1 MPENPVI
8 PAKGPCFLLFL
19 SQTSNH
25 EEQHGMTDYNSEFPH
40 IDLEQERKEILKA
53 FKGLLRATKTRN
65 RESTKMI
72 RKAFDVAVE
81 AHKDMRRKSGEPY
94 IYHPIAVARI
104 CAEEMGLGATSVVC
118 ALLHDTV
125 EDTHITLEDV
135 EDLFGAKVRR
145 IIDGLTK
152 IPEVFDENASIQAEN
167 FRKMIL
173 TISDDIRVVLIKL
186 ADRLHNMRT
195 LGSMRADKQLKIA
208 SETKFLYAPLAHRLG
223 LYSIKTELEDLS
235 FKYTEPDVYQ
245 AIENSLKS
253 TQDVRNRFIRRF
265 VHPIREAL
273 LHEGYVFDIKA
284 RTKSISSIHRKM
296 VTKGIPFEEVYD
308 LFAVRIIVET
318 PVELEKPDCWRIYSI
333 VTDFYQPS
341 PERLRDWISTP
352 RANGYESL
360 HTTVMSPQG
369 KWVEVQIRSKRMDE
383 IAEKGLAAHYKYK
396 ENKNED
402 SKFDRWVAEIRELIE
417 NPDVSAMD
425 FVNEFKLNLFSD
437 EIYVFTPKG
446 DLRVLPTGATILDF
460 AYDIHT
466 AIGDKC
472 IGAKVNTKL
481 MPLSYQLQNGDQVE
495 IITSSKQKPNEEWLR
510 FVVSARAKQKIKSSL
525 NEERKSIALDGKE
538 ILERKFKQYNIRFQN
553 ENIQF
558 LEKFFKMPTVTEL
571 YFRIAKGKID
581 LTKLREIEN
590 VNGMLQ
596 LEKKESAV
604 PKDKHE
610 LDVYPKINKKEDT
623 IIIGEDFKNIQYK
636 LAKCCSPIPGDAVFG
651 FITINEGIKIH
662 RNNCPNA
669 EHLMSKMAYRCIKA
683 RWKSQELTAHIAS
696 LRLVGIDNV
705 GIVNKI
711 TAIISNQLNV
721 NMKSISFEAN
731 DGLFE
736 GRIQVMVYDREHLEQ
751 LIRNFEMIEGV
762 KRVERWDIDTAE
774 ETIT

>member
-1 MPENPVI
+1 MDI
-8 PAKGPCFLLFL
+8 
-19 SQTSNH
+19 Q
-25 EEQHGMTDYNSEFPH
+25 H
-40 IDLEQERKEILKA
+40 IDLEKERKEILNA
-53 FKGLLRATKTRN
+53 FKGLLRATKN
-65 RESTKMI
+65 RSRENTKMI
-72 RKAFDVAVE
+72 RKAFDVAVD

-125 EDTHITLEDV
+125 EDTHITLQDV
-135 EDLFGAKVRR
+135 EDLFGVKART

-173 TISDDIRVVLIKL
+173 TISEDIRVVLIKL

-195 LGSMRADKQLKIA
+195 LGSMRPDKQLKIA

-223 LYSIKTELEDLS
+223 LYSIKSELDDLA
-235 FKYTEPDVYQ
+235 FKYTEPEVYKQ
-245 AIENSLKS
+245 IESNLKS

-265 VHPIREAL
+265 TQPIREAL
-273 LHEGYVFDIKA
+273 MHEGYVFDMKV
-284 RTKSISSIHRKM
+284 RTKSISSIWRKM
-296 VTKGIPFEEVYD
+296 QTKGIPFEEVYD
-308 LFAVRIIVET
+308 LFAIRIIVDT

-333 VTDFYQPS
+333 VTDYYQPS

-396 ENKNED
+396 EDKSED
-402 SKFDRWVAEIRELIE
+402 SKFDRWIAEIRELME
-417 NPDVSAMD
+417 NPELSAMD
-425 FVNEFKLNLFSD
+425 FVNEFKMNLFSD

-446 DLRVLPTGATILDF
+446 ELRVLPTGATILDF

-481 MPLSYQLQNGDQVE
+481 VPLSYELHNGDQVE
-495 IITSSKQKPNEEWLR
+495 IITSAKQKPTDEWLR
-510 FVVSARAKQKIKSSL
+510 FVTSARAKQKIKSSL
-525 NEERKSIALDGKE
+525 NEERKAIALDGKE
-538 ILERKFKQYNIRFQN
+538 ILERKFKQFNIRFQLD
-553 ENIQF
+553 NIQV
-558 LEKFFKMPTVTEL
+558 LETFFGMPSTTEL

-581 LTKLREIEN
+581 LTKIREIEN
-590 VNGMLQ
+590 VNGILQ
-596 LEKKESAV
+596 LEKKGAL

-610 LDVYPKINKKEDT
+610 LDVYPKINKKEDV

-636 LAKCCSPIPGDAVFG
+636 LAKCCNPIPGDAVFG

-662 RNNCPNA
+662 RNNCANA
-669 EHLMSKMAYRCIKA
+669 EHLMSKMAYRCVKA
-683 RWKSQELTAHIAS
+683 KWKSKELVSHLAS
-696 LRLVGIDNV
+696 LRLIGIDNI
-705 GIVNKI
+705 GIVNRI
-711 TAIISNQLNV
+711 TEIISNQHNV

-736 GRIQVMVYDREHLEQ
+736 GKIQVLVYDKEHLDQ
-751 LIRNFEMIEGV
+751 LIGKFELIEGV
-762 KRVERWDIDTAE
+762 KRVERWDNQE
-774 ETIT
+774 EDHSNLR

>member
-1 MPENPVI
+1 MNE
-8 PAKGPCFLLFL
+8 
-19 SQTSNH
+19 
-25 EEQHGMTDYNSEFPH
+25 
-40 IDLEQERKEILKA
+40 IDLEKERKEILKA
-53 FKGLLRATKTRN
+53 FKGLLRATKNRTREN
-65 RESTKMI
+65 TKMI
-72 RKAFDVAVE
+72 RKAFDVAVD

-125 EDTHITLEDV
+125 EDTHITLQDV
-135 EDLFGAKVRR
+135 EDLFGEKARR

-195 LGSMRADKQLKIA
+195 LGSMRPDKQLKIA

-223 LYSIKTELEDLS
+223 LYSIKSELDDLA
-235 FKYTEPDVYQ
+235 FKYTEPEVYRQ
-245 AIENSLKS
+245 IETNLKS

-265 VHPIREAL
+265 TNPIREAL
-273 LHEGYVFDIKA
+273 LHEGYIFDMKV
-284 RTKSISSIHRKM
+284 RTKSVSSIWRKM
-296 VTKGIPFEEVYD
+296 QTKEIPFEEVYD
-308 LFAVRIIVET
+308 LFAIRIIVDT
-318 PVELEKPDCWRIYSI
+318 PIELEKPDCWRIYSI

-396 ENKNED
+396 EDKSED
-402 SKFDRWVAEIRELIE
+402 SKFDRWIAEIRELMD
-417 NPDVSAMD
+417 NPDLSAMD
-425 FVNEFKLNLFSD
+425 FVNEFKMNLFSD

-446 DLRVLPTGATILDF
+446 ELRVLPNGATILDF

-481 MPLSYQLQNGDQVE
+481 VPLSYQLQNGDQVE
-495 IITSSKQKPNEEWLR
+495 IITSAKQKPNEDWLR
-510 FVVSARAKQKIKSSL
+510 FVTSARAKQKIKSSL
-525 NEERKSIALDGKE
+525 NEERKTIAMDGKE
-538 ILERKFKQYNIRFQN
+538 ILERKFKQHNIRFQT
-553 ENIQF
+553 ENIQI
-558 LEKFFKMPTVTEL
+558 LEKFYGMPSGTEL

-581 LTKLREIEN
+581 LTKLREIDN
-590 VNGMLQ
+590 VHGMLQ
-596 LEKKESAV
+596 LEKKISV

-636 LAKCCSPIPGDAVFG
+636 LAKCCNPIPGDLVFG
-651 FITINEGIKIH
+651 FITINEGVKIH

-669 EHLMSKMAYRCIKA
+669 EHLMSKMAYRCVKA
-683 RWKSQELTAHIAS
+683 RWKSQDLVSHLAS
-696 LRLVGIDNV
+696 LRLIGIDDV

-711 TAIISNQLNV
+711 TEIISNQHNV
-721 NMKSISFEAN
+721 NMKAISFEAN
-731 DGLFE
+731 DGIFE
-736 GRIQVMVYDREHLEQ
+736 GKIQVLVYDREHLEQ
-751 LIRNFEMIEGV
+751 LTQKFELIEGV
-762 KRVERWDIDTAE
+762 KRVERWDTEDE
-774 ETIT
+774 EQANIA